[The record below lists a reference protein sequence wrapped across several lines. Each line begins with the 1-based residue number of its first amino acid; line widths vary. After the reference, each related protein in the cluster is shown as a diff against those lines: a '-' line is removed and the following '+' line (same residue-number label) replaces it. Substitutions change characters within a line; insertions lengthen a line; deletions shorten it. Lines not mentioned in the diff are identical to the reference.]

1 MCLSYLGCEAPEI
14 EVLGQEGQ
22 ELRGGAIERQLK
34 RPGEALPLP
43 SRRLVGRGGG
53 ARVCVCERAAH
64 LNGSDHRGVCG
75 CTMYDVR
82 TWQASARRRAPRP
95 RRCTDSCT

>member
-53 ARVCVCERAAH
+53 ARVCVC
-64 LNGSDHRGVCG
+64 
-75 CTMYDVR
+75 VR
-82 TWQASARRRAPRP
+82 EPRI
-95 RRCTDSCT
+95 